1 MDSAATVHGALFSWQ
16 YQGSPLLNQLKSRD
30 VGLFS
35 SKTLDL
41 KEIEKTMR
49 TTYKEMQDFS
59 TQLVPGK

>member
-1 MDSAATVHGALFSWQ
+1 MTF
-16 YQGSPLLNQLKSRD
+16 NT
-30 VGLFS
+30 GLFS

-41 KEIEKTMR
+41 KEIEQTMR